1 MSRRLLFSLYLFFI
15 CLALCFPAVAAPTLQ
30 PGFRTLGIWNPD
42 TSVRMDLAVWYPARR
57 SPSRVDYGDWV
68 FSASRGAAPVEG
80 QHPLVV
86 LSHDSAGS
94 RLSLH
99 ALASQLARNGF
110 VVVAPTHAHD
120 NVDSMDTLFTAPQVT
135 RRARQINLALDIALS
150 HPDVAPLIDPQR
162 IGGLGVGPGGT
173 AALLIAGARLDSTV
187 WPLYCA
193 GKDEDADPYC
203 TPWARQ
209 RMNVFA
215 AAPDLSAS
223 YRDRRVRAASAVAPS
238 YAMFFTPTSLS
249 RIRIPLQLLRAE
261 KNRLYTLQHA
271 ERLLGSLPQPP
282 QLGILPEADAA
293 SLMSECGPTLKPTL
307 PGMCLAVP
315 AARRAAVQEK
325 MAAEAVAFFLR
336 ELGTPNPPPLPPE
349 PEDPPIVKETP
360 KTDRPA
366 ARRRAR

>member
-1 MSRRLLFSLYLFFI
+1 MSRRLLFPLCLLI
-15 CLALCFPAVAAPTLQ
+15 CLALCSPAVAAPTLQ

-94 RLSLH
+94 RFSLH

-135 RRARQINLALDIALS
+135 RRARQISLALDIALS

-162 IGGLGVGPGGT
+162 IGVLGVGPGGT

-193 GKDEDADPYC
+193 GKDEDSDPYC

-293 SLMSECGPTLKPTL
+293 SLMSECGPTLKQTL
-307 PGMCLAVP
+307 PGMCLGVP

-360 KTDRPA
+360 KADRPA

>member
-94 RLSLH
+94 RFSLH

-150 HPDVAPLIDPQR
+150 HPDVR
-162 IGGLGVGPGGT
+162 
-173 AALLIAGARLDSTV
+173 
-187 WPLYCA
+187 
-193 GKDEDADPYC
+193 
-203 TPWARQ
+203 
-209 RMNVFA
+209 
-215 AAPDLSAS
+215 SAS
-223 YRDRRVRAASAVAPS
+223 AASAWG
-238 YAMFFTPTSLS
+238 
-249 RIRIPLQLLRAE
+249 R
-261 KNRLYTLQHA
+261 
-271 ERLLGSLPQPP
+271 G
-282 QLGILPEADAA
+282 
-293 SLMSECGPTLKPTL
+293 
-307 PGMCLAVP
+307 
-315 AARRAAVQEK
+315 ARRPCSSPGRGSIPRYGPFTA
-325 MAAEAVAFFLR
+325 
-336 ELGTPNPPPLPPE
+336 PE
-349 PEDPPIVKETP
+349 RTRMPIPT
-360 KTDRPA
+360 
-366 ARRRAR
+366 ARRGPGSA